1 MTMKIG
7 FTANGYMD
15 KKEDFSAYGGGEM
28 CCAPRKSMVEVYFSA
43 RNMTLTYFND
53 KFDLKCGD
61 LVYVEGKLEG
71 LQGRVTGVNY
81 NFKIKVSDYKRVI
94 AVVDTNVSG
103 QLFIAGSHFVTFD
116 SSVLPSEKILTWF
129 KAPAVDDDEYISGS
143 DDTAFVLED
152 LSGLNVTPMI
162 ADRGCSYYKQNR
174 VRYICLDGSK
184 GYAIVEGT
192 ETYEV
197 DFEYCGGMISGLT
210 CSCFCS
216 YNCKHEF
223 AAMLQLKD
231 TLELVEKNYSDEFEH
246 TGCFAAIE
254 KTTLFSFAINGK
266 EKGGFVL

>member
-1 MTMKIG
+1 MKIG

-103 QLFIAGSHFVTFD
+103 QLFMAC
-116 SSVLPSEKILTWF
+116 LT
-129 KAPAVDDDEYISGS
+129 
-143 DDTAFVLED
+143 L
-152 LSGLNVTPMI
+152 
-162 ADRGCSYYKQNR
+162 
-174 VRYICLDGSK
+174 
-184 GYAIVEGT
+184 
-192 ETYEV
+192 
-197 DFEYCGGMISGLT
+197 
-210 CSCFCS
+210 
-216 YNCKHEF
+216 
-223 AAMLQLKD
+223 
-231 TLELVEKNYSDEFEH
+231 
-246 TGCFAAIE
+246 
-254 KTTLFSFAINGK
+254 
-266 EKGGFVL
+266 

>member
-1 MTMKIG
+1 MKIG

-28 CCAPRKSMVEVYFSA
+28 CSAPRKSMVEVYFSA
-43 RNMTLTYFND
+43 RNMNLTYFND

-61 LVYVEGKLEG
+61 LVYVEGKLEW

-94 AVVDTNVSG
+94 AVVETNVSG
-103 QLFIAGSHFVTFD
+103 QLFMAGFHFMTFD
-116 SSVLPSEKILTWF
+116 PSGLPSEKILTWF
-129 KAPAVDDDEYISGS
+129 KAPAVDDDVYISGC

-162 ADRGCSYYKQNR
+162 ADRGCIYYKQNR

-192 ETYEV
+192 EPYEV
-197 DFEYCGGMISGLT
+197 DFEYRGGEISGLT

-216 YNCKHEF
+216 CNCKHEF
-223 AAMLQLKD
+223 AAMLQLKE
-231 TLELVEKNYSDEFEH
+231 TLGFVEKNYSNEFKR
-246 TGCFAAIE
+246 TGYFAAIA
-254 KTTLFSFAINGK
+254 KTTLFNFAIDGK
-266 EKGGFVL
+266 EKGRILL